1 MRVMS
6 PLSSVST
13 IRGSS
18 KRKRSSPEAKNSI
31 FDMFDNL
38 EGSPILA
45 KLEAKLKTNEEI
57 TEDDFTNENSAP
69 AAKQMKLSQ
78 NFDEIASN
86 EAVVDQ
92 EASPSTEN
100 KHDVPYFRNLLKTE
114 TKRLTNVCDAWE
126 RKLEN
131 NLSLI
136 SDEIQG
142 EIRSVIGQGRLVM
155 AERFHQ
161 FSGLVDNCEFK
172 RGEKETTC
180 MDLMGFW
187 EMIYF
192 QVRVVTKIFQIFYC

>member
-1 MRVMS
+1 MSAMKAIEESAQEVDNAEEVLTPVSKIISKIKDTVIQSEKKEDGFKTPRSNRSKQLSDEPMRVMS

-92 EASPSTEN
+92 EASTSTSTEN

-114 TKRLTNVCDAWE
+114 
-126 RKLEN
+126 
-131 NLSLI
+131 
-136 SDEIQG
+136 
-142 EIRSVIGQGRLVM
+142 
-155 AERFHQ
+155 
-161 FSGLVDNCEFK
+161 
-172 RGEKETTC
+172 
-180 MDLMGFW
+180 
-187 EMIYF
+187 
-192 QVRVVTKIFQIFYC
+192 